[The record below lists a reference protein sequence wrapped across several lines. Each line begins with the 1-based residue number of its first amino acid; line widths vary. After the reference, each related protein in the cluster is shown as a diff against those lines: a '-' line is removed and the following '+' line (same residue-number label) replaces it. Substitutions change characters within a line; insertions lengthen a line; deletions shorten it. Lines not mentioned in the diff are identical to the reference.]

1 MTEKIERFGICFSAP
16 SGAGKNVIINELR
29 KDLTILQYLVSATTR
44 KKRGDEIHGV
54 NYYFIEV
61 ADFKQKVANNEF
73 IEYEEVYKSILYGT
87 LYSEIDTAIKNKN
100 CPIFEIDVMGAKKL
114 KEKLGENMLS
124 ILIIPESVDQLK
136 KQVLGRES
144 NIDPKILQERLEKA
158 PFEIDFGKT
167 FADFVVTNK
176 YGELEKTVSTI
187 KEICTNFLKN
197 KNLWVP
203 H

>member
-124 ILIIPESVDQLK
+124 ILIIPESVKKKK

>member
-54 NYYFIEV
+54 DYYFIEV